1 MVVYRYGERLLCLLL
16 TNDILL
22 EEVIDFLGLR
32 KIKISARRLTA
43 LRLTLID
50 DFVAQLDAL
59 VADVDT
65 RSSDQLLDLFLGLS
79 AKRALQKLARVTG
92 ARHRTLR

>member
-32 KIKISARRLTA
+32 KIKISARCLTA
-43 LRLTLID
+43 LGLTLIN

-59 VADVDT
+59 VTDVDT
-65 RSSDQLLDLFLGLS
+65 GSSD
-79 AKRALQKLARVTG
+79 
-92 ARHRTLR
+92 